1 VISID
6 TNLLL
11 YSLNRDCPEHQAAR
25 AFVERCAGQRDIAIA
40 ELVLVELYVLM
51 RNPAVV
57 RRPLEADQAASLCQ
71 VFRRHPHWALIEAAP
86 VMDEVWVA
94 AARPEAARRHIFDAR
109 LAHTLLANGVTRLA
123 TRNVRDFEGFG
134 FARVFDPLTASSP

>member
-1 VISID
+1 MISID

-11 YSLNRDCPEHQAAR
+11 YSLNRDCPEHGAAR
-25 AFVERCAGQRDIAIA
+25 AFLETSAGRRDVAIA
-40 ELVLVELYVLM
+40 ELALVELYVLL

-57 RRPLEADQAASLCQ
+57 RSPLGAREAASLCQ
-71 VFRRHPHWALIEAAP
+71 VFRRHPHWGLIESAT
-86 VMDEVWVA
+86 VMDRVWEA

-109 LAHTLLANGVTRLA
+109 LAHTLVENGVTELA

-134 FARVFDPLTASSP
+134 FARVFDPLSATPS